1 MTEDPSA
8 PPASLPTLADAL
20 GIGPDDL
27 VCAVGAVGAGGKQS
41 LLSHLARDLD
51 GVLTSTVRI
60 SVFDDEVAEVV
71 VTDAPETAVAETPTR
86 PLGVVRERERPDR
99 YRGYDPATV
108 DRIARATDD
117 EVLVKADG
125 ARSRWLKAPGEDE
138 PQLPDTA
145 DLVCPVAS
153 VRVVGEPLTDERVHR
168 PELVS
173 DVSGTAVGDAI
184 SEWDVAAVLANDR
197 GGMKDVPETA
207 RVVPVLDMVD
217 DERLAETADEIAGWL
232 CEHPRVERVVATSL
246 AADEPVVGFY

>member
-1 MTEDPSA
+1 MTDPSA
-8 PPASLPTLADAL
+8 SPAPSASPPTLADAL

-27 VCAVGAVGAGGKQS
+27 VCAVGAGGKKS
-41 LLSHLARDLD
+41 LLYRLARDLD
-51 GVLTSTVRI
+51 GVVTSTVRI
-60 SVFDDEVAEVV
+60 PIFDDEVAEVV
-71 VTDAPETAVAETPTR
+71 VTDDPETAVAETQPR
-86 PLGVVRERERPDR
+86 PLGVVPERERSDR

-117 EVLVKADG
+117 VVLVKADG

-153 VRVVGEPLTDERVHR
+153 VRVVGEPLSDERVHR

-184 SEWDVAAVLANDR
+184 SEWDVAAVLSNDR
-197 GGMKDVPETA
+197 GGMKGVPETA
-207 RVVPVLDMVD
+207 RVVPVLNMVD
-217 DERLAETADEIAGWL
+217 DERLAETAAEIAGWL
-232 CEHPRVERVVATSL
+232 GEHPRVDRVVATSL